1 MSPLAEAVYSI
12 LRVRVGRPDPRITYA
27 ELARMLR
34 ETSEDFDHIHHRS
47 RELYAIL
54 GEVAQVCKRLR
65 LPSLAALVV
74 RADTRRPGEAYY
86 QGRTPPLRSRGE
98 KVSAWR
104 QELEAASQ
112 AVYPPIPGKAQEGVS
127 KKRRQGH
134 R

>member
-12 LRVRVGRPDPRITYA
+12 LRVRVARPDPRITYA

-34 ETSEDFDHIHHRS
+34 ETSEDFDHIHPRS

-54 GEVAQVCKRLR
+54 GEVAQVCHRLR

-112 AVYPPIPGKAQEGVS
+112 AVYPPMPGKAQEKVS
-127 KKRRQGH
+127 KKRPQGH

>member
-1 MSPLAEAVYSI
+1 
-12 LRVRVGRPDPRITYA
+12 
-27 ELARMLR
+27 MLR

-54 GEVAQVCKRLR
+54 GEVAQACHRLR

-86 QGRTPPLRSRGE
+86 QGRTPPLRSKGE

-104 QELEAASQ
+104 QELEDASQ
-112 AVYPPIPGKAQEGVS
+112 AVYPPTPGTRQEKVR
-127 KKRRQGH
+127 KKPRQGP